1 MLEPYLLDRL
11 QEQYDVLIV
20 IRNLVFAPIS
30 EEIAFRALMVPFLL
44 SEFHGHSSCHKFVI
58 LGCPLMFTLAHTH
71 HLYER
76 IR

>member
-1 MLEPYLLDRL
+1 MNLYLTTRL
-11 QEQYDVLIV
+11 QERYDELIV
-20 IRNLVFAPIS
+20 IRNLIFAPIS
-30 EEIAFRALMVPFLL
+30 EEIAFRALMVPFLT
-44 SEFHGHSSCHKFVI
+44 SEFQGQSSCHNYVI